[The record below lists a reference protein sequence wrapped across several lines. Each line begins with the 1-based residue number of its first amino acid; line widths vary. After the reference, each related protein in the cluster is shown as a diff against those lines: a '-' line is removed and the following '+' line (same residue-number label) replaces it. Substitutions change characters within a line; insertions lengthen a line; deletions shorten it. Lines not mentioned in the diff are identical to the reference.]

1 MKIIGETAPL
11 TGKDYQYKLVNDKNE
26 KIAVIRWEVRLN
38 DQILTTSKS
47 GKIIFNMNLAM
58 KTLKILAFTSNK
70 TYTLSVSVVMGSPA
84 VGWVEWQDIEG
95 KPLKGRKVGYLDKVR
110 LCIKTVNFLEGEKLT
125 VTIYIFYNNGNLP
138 DNRC

>member
-11 TGKDYQYKLVNDKNE
+11 TGRDYQYKLVNDKNE

-38 DQILTTSKS
+38 EQILTTSKS

-70 TYTLSVSVVMGSPA
+70 T
-84 VGWVEWQDIEG
+84 
-95 KPLKGRKVGYLDKVR
+95 
-110 LCIKTVNFLEGEKLT
+110 
-125 VTIYIFYNNGNLP
+125 
-138 DNRC
+138 